1 MGMLNIWVGDYKG
14 ENVVEFSD
22 TVFPDLYED
31 EWFEDPFV
39 KEMILD
45 VDQSVVVGPLLIQSP
60 VLGPIAY
67 SELSGGVKA
76 LILMYK
82 MDEYIFNATNCGN
95 NCAKWI
101 QRISEKK
108 DLTIK
113 LEYVME
119 FQDDEYFNIRI
130 MQTGDVAHKKEDYV
144 MAYMKGKYTHEG
156 NA

>member
-1 MGMLNIWVGDYKG
+1 MLNIWVGDYKG
-14 ENVVEFSD
+14 ENVIEFAD

-31 EWFEDPFV
+31 EWFEDSFV
-39 KEMILD
+39 KDMIRD
-45 VDQSVVVGPLLIQSP
+45 VDKSEVVGPLLIQSP

-67 SELSGGVKA
+67 SELSGGVKM
-76 LILMYK
+76 LILMYELN
-82 MDEYIFNATNCGN
+82 DYIFNATNCGN

-119 FQDDEYFNIRI
+119 FKEDEYFNMKI
-130 MQTGDVAHKKEDYV
+130 MQTGEIVHTKEDYV
-144 MAYMKGKYTHEG
+144 MAYMKGKYNHEG
-156 NA
+156 EA